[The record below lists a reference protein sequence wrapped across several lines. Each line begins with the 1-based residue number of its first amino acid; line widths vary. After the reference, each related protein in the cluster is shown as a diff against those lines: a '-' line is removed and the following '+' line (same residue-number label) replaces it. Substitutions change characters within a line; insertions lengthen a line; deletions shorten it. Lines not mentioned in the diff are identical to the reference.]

1 MGCILGCFG
10 LSSKRKRRKPGY
22 RDHKLC
28 SYEPLDSVSTNL
40 AITGKPITS
49 EAELSKRPKDSLNY
63 KVRKKVSFNLN
74 VQTYEPIPKEEST
87 SDYWGSDEEET
98 SKDAAEERQS
108 SSLSEGDSIA
118 SKMASYP
125 SNYRYRN
132 YIDSYDEEDGIA
144 YEESDLDDDD
154 DEFDDEEEEEDD
166 DDNNGCNIDELR
178 VNQKEFSGQFSSLS
192 ASSQNK
198 NSLTT
203 KLGKDTT
210 ENLKSL
216 GDSNE
221 GGLRSRQYV
230 HSVLKPVENLN
241 QWKVVKAR
249 GTQPPKQQMKENV
262 ALEQHPPKPLSSISN
277 ISHSTPLMQ
286 EIAVDASLSNWVVPP
301 DSYQK
306 ITASNDVETKAP
318 SKKACLT
325 DSTYS
330 WRNREDMPI
339 LDIINLEA

>member
-1 MGCILGCFG
+1 MGCFLGCFG

-22 RDHKLC
+22 RDHKLG
-28 SYEPLDSVSTNL
+28 SYEPLDSVSTNF
-40 AITGKPITS
+40 AIAGKPIIS
-49 EAELSKRPKDSLNY
+49 EAEHSKRPKDSLNC

-74 VQTYEPIPKEEST
+74 VQTYEPIPKEECT
-87 SDYWGSDEEET
+87 SDYWESDGEET
-98 SKDAAEERQS
+98 DKDAAKERQS

-125 SNYRYRN
+125 SNYRYGN
-132 YIDSYDEEDGIA
+132 CIDSYDEEDGIA
-144 YEESDLDDDD
+144 YEESDLDDDE
-154 DEFDDEEEEEDD
+154 DEFDDKEEEEEDDDD

-178 VNQKEFSGQFSSLS
+178 VNQKEFSGQFSSLP

-198 NSLTT
+198 NSLTR
-203 KLGKDTT
+203 LGKDTA

-241 QWKVVKAR
+241 QWKAVKAR
-249 GTQPPKQQMKENV
+249 GTQPPKHQRKENV

-277 ISHSTPLMQ
+277 HSTPLMQ

-301 DSYQK
+301 DSYK
-306 ITASNDVETKAP
+306 KKTASNDVEAKP

-325 DSTYS
+325 HSTYS
-330 WRNREDMPI
+330 WRDREDMPI
-339 LDIINLEA
+339 LDITNLDS

>member
-1 MGCILGCFG
+1 VCVFFI
-10 LSSKRKRRKPGY
+10 
-22 RDHKLC
+22 D
-28 SYEPLDSVSTNL
+28 
-40 AITGKPITS
+40 
-49 EAELSKRPKDSLNY
+49 SKRPKDSLNY

-74 VQTYEPIPKEEST
+74 VQTYEPIPKEESR

-98 SKDAAEERQS
+98 SKDDAKERQS
-108 SSLSEGDSIA
+108 SSLSEADSIA

-125 SNYRYRN
+125 TNYRYRN
-132 YIDSYDEEDGIA
+132 CIDSYDEEDGIA
-144 YEESDLDDDD
+144 YEESDLDGDD

-198 NSLTT
+198 NSLT
-203 KLGKDTT
+203 KLRKGTT

-262 ALEQHPPKPLSSISN
+262 ALEEHPLKPLSSISN

-306 ITASNDVETKAP
+306 IIASNDVETKAP

-330 WRNREDMPI
+330 WRNREDLPI

>member
-1 MGCILGCFG
+1 MLKF
-10 LSSKRKRRKPGY
+10 
-22 RDHKLC
+22 C
-28 SYEPLDSVSTNL
+28 SVVCVFFID
-40 AITGKPITS
+40 
-49 EAELSKRPKDSLNY
+49 SKRPKDSLNY

-74 VQTYEPIPKEEST
+74 VQTYEPIPKEESR

-98 SKDAAEERQS
+98 SKDDARERQS
-108 SSLSEGDSIA
+108 SSLSEADSIA

-125 SNYRYRN
+125 TNYRYRN
-132 YIDSYDEEDGIA
+132 CIDSYDEEDGIA
-144 YEESDLDDDD
+144 YEESDLDGDD

-198 NSLTT
+198 NSLT
-203 KLGKDTT
+203 KLRKDTT

-262 ALEQHPPKPLSSISN
+262 ALEEHPLKPLSSISN

>member
-1 MGCILGCFG
+1 MGCFLGCFG

-22 RDHKLC
+22 RDHQKLG
-28 SYEPLDSVSTNL
+28 SYEPLDSVSTNF
-40 AITGKPITS
+40 AIAGKPIIS
-49 EAELSKRPKDSLNY
+49 EAEHSKRPKDSLSC

-74 VQTYEPIPKEEST
+74 VQTYEPIPKEECT
-87 SDYWGSDEEET
+87 SDYWESDGEET
-98 SKDAAEERQS
+98 DKDAAKERQS

-125 SNYRYRN
+125 SNYRYGN
-132 YIDSYDEEDGIA
+132 CIDSYDEEDGIA
-144 YEESDLDDDD
+144 YEESDLDDDE
-154 DEFDDEEEEEDD
+154 DEFDDKEEEEDDDD

-178 VNQKEFSGQFSSLS
+178 
-192 ASSQNK
+192 
-198 NSLTT
+198 
-203 KLGKDTT
+203 DTA

-241 QWKVVKAR
+241 QWKAVKAR
-249 GTQPPKQQMKENV
+249 GTQPPKNQRKENV

-277 ISHSTPLMQ
+277 HSTPLMQ

-301 DSYQK
+301 DSYK
-306 ITASNDVETKAP
+306 KKTASNDVEAKP

-325 DSTYS
+325 HSTYS
-330 WRNREDMPI
+330 WRDREDMPI
-339 LDIINLEA
+339 LDITNLDS